1 MKNKGFT
8 YIEVI
13 ISITIFLLAI
23 IPTMEFNRYIL
34 DIDKKYSA
42 IEKNIKNLDFLE
54 KKIRSKGYKELK
66 NYIGEYEY
74 EAKTD
79 SYEIDENSIFK
90 NLKTPFFIKKGEK
103 IVLKIESLKT
113 IETIENVQTKDVI
126 CINIEYQGKYKNLKV
141 MRLISE
147 TGEYSQ

>member
-34 DIDKKYSA
+34 DVDKKYSA

-54 KKIRSKGYKELK
+54 KKIRSKGYKKLK

-74 EAKTD
+74 EAKID
-79 SYEIDENSIFK
+79 SCEIDENSVFK
-90 NLKTPFFIKKGEK
+90 NLKTPFLIEKGEK
-103 IVLKIESLKT
+103 IVLKIERLKT
-113 IETIENVQTKDVI
+113 TETIENVQIKDVV

-147 TGEYSQ
+147 TDEYSQ